1 MSKTNILYISYDGI
15 TDPIGQSQIVPYIKG
30 LSRKGVSFTV
40 LTFEKKMDHD
50 PAAETLDNEIRW
62 RKLRYHKNPP
72 IISTLYD
79 TINGVIKGIS
89 ILAKEK
95 IRIIQARGYVSVG
108 IALILKRIF
117 GAKYIFDMRGMWAE
131 EKVDAGVWRKE
142 GLWYKIIKYFEK
154 VFLLNAEEII
164 VLTHNFKKAVSKSP
178 YVKHTNIDVIPT
190 CTDTN
195 QFLPNVPISTNQRL
209 ELNARFTVI
218 YLGSLGTFYGLEE
231 MIGFFSVISKHYTD
245 NPLFLILTNNPSSS
259 IQELMRSKKIRKEN
273 YMVKHV
279 PYREIKEILPNANIS
294 LMFYKRILS
303 GAGCCPTK
311 FGESLACG
319 LPVIINSG
327 IGDTEEIIRKEK
339 VGVVVNEF
347 SDTAYDKATEQM
359 IELLSEGDALR
370 QRCRAAADKYFSL
383 ANGTEKYWQV
393 YQKLLRT

>member
-1 MSKTNILYISYDGI
+1 MKILYISYDGI
-15 TDPIGQSQIVPYIKG
+15 TDPIGQSQIVPYIRG
-30 LSRKGVSFTV
+30 LSRKNACFTV
-40 LTFEKKMDHD
+40 LTFEKKIDHD
-50 PAAETLDNEIRW
+50 AATETLGNEIRW

-79 TINGVIKGIS
+79 TINGTIKGIS

-95 IRIIQARGYVSVG
+95 IRIIHARGYVSAG
-108 IALILKRIF
+108 IALILKQIF
-117 GAKYIFDMRGMWAE
+117 GAKFIFDMRGMWAE
-131 EKVDAGVWRKE
+131 EKVDAGIWKKD
-142 GLWYKIIKYFEK
+142 GLWYKITKYFEK
-154 VFLLNAEEII
+154 MFFLNAEEII
-164 VLTHNFKKAVSKSP
+164 VLTHNFKKTVSKPP
-178 YVKHTNIDVIPT
+178 YVKHTNVDVIPT

-195 QFLPNVPISTNQRL
+195 QFLPNVPISTNRGL
-209 ELNARFTVI
+209 GLNAKFTLI

-259 IQELMRSKKIRKEN
+259 IHELMRLKKIPKEN
-273 YMVKHV
+273 YMIKHM
-279 PYREIKEILPNANIS
+279 PYRELKEILPTANVS

-347 SDTAYDKATEQM
+347 SDTAYNKAAVHM
-359 IELLSEGDALR
+359 SELLSEGDALR

-383 ANGTEKYWQV
+383 ADGTEKYWQV